1 MSQLKYNILYFVF
14 IIFFIQICNAQD
26 SIRVNTNAE
35 GNQEYIL
42 SEDKYDKVLKM
53 AIQYDIMRRRFE
65 LLNEQV
71 SLLSQKSI
79 LSDSVQ
85 TIQSLEAKFWYEKLH
100 QNDKLL
106 EEERVRAA
114 NVKKKATEPTEKN
127 PSLKGWVMELKN
139 ILVYGGCL
147 NCFRCVSDK
156 MRVYD

>member
-1 MSQLKYNILYFVF
+1 MSQLKYTILYFVF
-14 IIFFIQICNAQD
+14 IMFFIQLSNAQD
-26 SIRVNTNAE
+26 SIRVTTNAE

-42 SEDKYDKVLKM
+42 SEDKYDNVLKM

-79 LSDSVQ
+79 LADSAQ

-106 EEERVRAA
+106 EEERIRSASMWNSKTFWFSIGALTASV
-114 NVKKKATEPTEKN
+114 
-127 PSLKGWVMELKN
+127 
-139 ILVYGGCL
+139 VYL
-147 NCFRCVSDK
+147 AK
-156 MRVYD
+156 